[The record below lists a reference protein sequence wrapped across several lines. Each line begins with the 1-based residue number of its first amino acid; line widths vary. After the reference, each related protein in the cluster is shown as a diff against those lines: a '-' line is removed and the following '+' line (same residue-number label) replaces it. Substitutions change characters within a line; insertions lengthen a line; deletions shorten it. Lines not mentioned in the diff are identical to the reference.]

1 MHLTGRAKLNSV
13 YIFRASARTQIGF
26 RLAGQANGKGI
37 SQVIVDFTQTS
48 RSSSSNRVMVDLDL
62 ACTLQ
67 EENFHLNLNFAISL
81 MANLLNL
88 NSTYYY
94 T

>member
-37 SQVIVDFTQTS
+37 SQVIVDFTHTS
-48 RSSSSNRVMVDLDL
+48 KDRAAAAESWEI
-62 ACTLQ
+62 Q
-67 EENFHLNLNFAISL
+67 I
-81 MANLLNL
+81 
-88 NSTYYY
+88 
-94 T
+94 